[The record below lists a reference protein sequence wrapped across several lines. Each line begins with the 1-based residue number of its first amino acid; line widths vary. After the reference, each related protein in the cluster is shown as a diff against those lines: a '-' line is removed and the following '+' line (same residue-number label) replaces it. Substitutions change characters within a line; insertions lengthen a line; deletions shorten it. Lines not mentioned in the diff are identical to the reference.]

1 MKVLNTME
9 QYRKIQEIWK
19 WSKKLREITGSD
31 DLNSV
36 KNNLIT
42 ECHLAYTSPLTPFKE
57 QCFFPSN
64 ATKKI
69 AKEELQFGE
78 EKFMFLELLNHIL
91 KNVGMLNEKNIINV
105 IIMLNDIVLYKA
117 YNMIKDASYV
127 GLHSQLNMCIILD
140 TMKIK
145 PDDNNDVSLLL
156 KEVSEK
162 FGLNMEQFDAL
173 TIWAVAMLNYK
184 MHVYDTAVLFF
195 ERFLKLVDGNDNVDI
210 TKKKIHAR
218 IYIGYCY
225 EKTNSPKGFED
236 AIDIFKNLLEELKND
251 NNFNN
256 IITELH
262 HGLGHFYNEKA
273 IFGNSTDDS
282 DDIINAR
289 MHMRMALNQ
298 KVDYYS
304 CYGSLFHEYGDYEN
318 AQSIFAEATKN
329 DTIKNN
335 DELISEMKFYEG
347 QTYSALADSQ
357 DKQIELA
364 KKKLKEFEEYC
375 KCTYNFDGIVHA
387 RIFRIRT
394 NLRRVDFGINNTNNR
409 KKNRELINTWYKEL
423 TEYTL
428 SNYASKSIKEEYKKT
443 IYILNVFRTL
453 YADNK
458 FIWHMEDILY
468 YLKKFIDLMPDGA
481 CSLDYIEDVKDDTEK
496 IVSNLYQIDI
506 EGLRVWCAGN
516 EKIDSSQFKIDGLN
530 LRDVIPVEDKEKA
543 HYYIQKNGKPD
554 MVVLILP
561 SEKDLK
567 FEQEI
572 ETIMSVVTESYFLFS
587 QEVSTIYDINWL
599 KTVTQGK
606 RHTLYYTDNINSVL
620 RLAYCFRALEILRRE
635 ILQPI
640 PLFSLAPT
648 HFSSSYDFQ
657 LGEDIEI
664 QLEAFN
670 EPVDVGAQRKLCE
683 QLRFV
688 DNKYSSSLMGR
699 RLVEDALD
707 ALKEICC
714 KNEGFFVACFPEP
727 EKGINDDN
735 NYISYLIQDSTFFP
749 PGTFVH
755 EIHDEMTYTIKALP
769 SYIKLFW
776 EVVEIIDEYAGECD
790 VNEECAVCY
799 KTVLTEDNNISIHC
813 RKLLSVIFGNKFD
826 GLKFPYKCILRK
838 LERSEKNK
846 DYIYIVLI
854 QNNVFN
860 NRISN
865 VNKTGKECVN
875 MKSIPTVFVTYAWEP
890 EGTEFEKYQ
899 KEVLEFTNI
908 LRDHGYDATFDLAAE
923 HIGNWTQVMVDG
935 LKKEKIIV
943 LLSPEYKRKADET
956 ADTGV
961 AIERNALV
969 ERRKVDPNS
978 IIFAKLP
985 SQRDKNSEEIVPNI
999 FSGAIVIDLSKNNI
1013 TDGYNMLYTRLNGDI
1028 VVDLHPVSGT
1038 PPETIKL

>member
-1 MKVLNTME
+1 MVLNTME
-9 QYRKIQEIWK
+9 QYRKVQEIWK
-19 WSKKLREITGSD
+19 WSKKLREITESD
-31 DLNSV
+31 DLDLV
-36 KNNLIT
+36 KNNLLE
-42 ECHLAYTSPLTPFKE
+42 ECYSVCAAPLPSFEE
-57 QCFFPSN
+57 QCFFPSI
-64 ATKKI
+64 ATKTI
-69 AKEELQFGE
+69 AKEELQFNG
-78 EKFMFLELLNHIL
+78 EKFTLLELLDHIL
-91 KNVGMLNEKNIINV
+91 KNVKKLNKKNIIKV
-105 IIMLNDIVLYKA
+105 IIMLNDLALYKA
-117 YNMIKDASYV
+117 FNLIKDASYV
-127 GLHSQLNMCIILD
+127 GLYSQLNMCIILD

-145 PDDNNDVSLLL
+145 PDDNDDVSLLL
-156 KEVSEK
+156 KEVSDK
-162 FGLNMEQFDAL
+162 FGLNMEQFDSL

-195 ERFLKLVDGNDNVDI
+195 ERFLKLVEGNDNVDI
-210 TKKKIHAR
+210 IKRKIHAR

-225 EKTNSPKGFED
+225 EKTNSQKGFKD
-236 AIDIFKNLLEELKND
+236 AIDLFEDLLDEL
-251 NNFNN
+251 NNNSNFEN

-273 IFGNSTDDS
+273 IFGNSSDES

-329 DTIKNN
+329 DIIKNN

-364 KKKLKEFEEYC
+364 KNKLKEFEEYC
-375 KCTYNFDGIVHA
+375 KSTYNFDGIVHA

-394 NLRRVDFGINNTNNR
+394 SLRRVDFGINNTNNR
-409 KKNRELINTWYKEL
+409 RKNRELINTWYKEL

-458 FIWHMEDILY
+458 FVWHMEDILY
-468 YLKKFIDLMPDGA
+468 YLKNFIDLMPDDA
-481 CSLDYIEDVKDDTEK
+481 CKLDYIEDVKDDAEK

-506 EGLRVWCAGN
+506 EGLRVWCASN

-543 HYYIQKNGKPD
+543 HYCIQRNGKPD

-587 QEVSTIYDINWL
+587 QETSTVYDINWL

-606 RHTLYYTDNINSVL
+606 RYTLYYTDSINSMM
-620 RLAYCFRALEILRRE
+620 RLAYCCRALEILRRE
-635 ILQPI
+635 LLQPI

-664 QLEAFN
+664 QLEVFN
-670 EPVDVGAQRKLCE
+670 EQVDFGAQRKLCE

-699 RLVEDALD
+699 RLVRDALE

-727 EKGINDDN
+727 GIDDDE
-735 NYISYLIQDSTFFP
+735 NYISYLIQDSSCFP

-755 EIHDEMTYTIKALP
+755 EMNDGMTYTIKALP
-769 SYIKLFW
+769 SYTKLFW
-776 EVVEIIDEYAGECD
+776 DVVGIINEFAGECD
-790 VNEECAVCY
+790 VNGECAVCY
-799 KTVLTEDNNISIHC
+799 KTILTENSNISIHC
-813 RKLLSVIFGNKFD
+813 RKLLSVILGNKFED
-826 GLKFPYKCILRK
+826 LKYPYKCILRK
-838 LERSEKNK
+838 LERLEKNK

-854 QNNVFN
+854 QNEVFN
-860 NRISN
+860 NKINN
-865 VNKTGKECVN
+865 VNKTGKECVD
-875 MKSIPTVFVTYAWEP
+875 MKSNPTVFVTYAWEP

-899 KEVLEFTNI
+899 KEVLEFTNV

-923 HIGNWTQVMVDG
+923 NMGNWTQVMVDG
-935 LKKEKIIV
+935 LKREKIIV

-969 ERRKVDPNS
+969 ERGKEDPNS

-985 SQRDKNSEEIVPNI
+985 SQTNRKPKEIVPNI
-999 FSGAIVIDLSKNNI
+999 FGGAVVIDLSKNNVS
-1013 TDGYNMLYTRLNGDI
+1013 DGYNMLYTRLNGDK

-1038 PPETIKL
+1038 PPKTIKL